1 MKKELKALILAVG
14 DEVTSG
20 RVINSNAS
28 FLSQT
33 LDKIGIT
40 TVKMVAV
47 PDDKLAIK
55 NEVEFFIK
63 SDIDLLVTTGG
74 LGPTHDDFTKE
85 VVFETM
91 GIKLEKREEAVE
103 LLNKYFR
110 GNYVECNLKQ
120 TYYPIDATLLPNDLG
135 TAMGAVG
142 TWNGKIVSILV
153 GPPKELIPMVNNY
166 LVPYLSKL
174 TDSVYLTKEFI
185 VMGTGESKV
194 EELLKDYYKET
205 NPYVTTNPY
214 FSLGKIRYLIKAKK
228 TDSDK
233 FNEAVEAF
241 KRIMK
246 EFIVTDNPSLE
257 IEDLVLEKLK
267 KNNYHISFSES
278 CTGGMLASKLI
289 NTSGAS
295 AVINES
301 FVTYADSAKIF
312 TLGVNPETIK
322 KYDVVSREVVEEM
335 ALGLQNK
342 TKCEVCVSVSGYAGP
357 TGGTDKTPVG
367 TVWYAIRINDKTY
380 SYCDYFKTSRNVLR
394 EKVTMNIFYHLF
406 KLL

>member
-20 RVINSNAS
+20 RVVNTNAS

-55 NEVEFFIK
+55 NEVESFIK

-120 TYYPIDATLLPNDLG
+120 AYYPVDATLLPNDLG

-142 TWNGKIVSILV
+142 AWNGKIVSILV
-153 GPPKELIPMVNNY
+153 GPNKELVPMVENY
-166 LVPYLSKL
+166 LVPYLSNL
-174 TDSVYLTKEFI
+174 TESKYLSKEFI
-185 VMGTGESKV
+185 V
-194 EELLKDYYKET
+194 
-205 NPYVTTNPY
+205 
-214 FSLGKIRYLIKAKK
+214 
-228 TDSDK
+228 
-233 FNEAVEAF
+233 
-241 KRIMK
+241 
-246 EFIVTDNPSLE
+246 
-257 IEDLVLEKLK
+257 
-267 KNNYHISFSES
+267 YHSI
-278 CTGGMLASKLI
+278 
-289 NTSGAS
+289 
-295 AVINES
+295 
-301 FVTYADSAKIF
+301 
-312 TLGVNPETIK
+312 
-322 KYDVVSREVVEEM
+322 
-335 ALGLQNK
+335 
-342 TKCEVCVSVSGYAGP
+342 
-357 TGGTDKTPVG
+357 
-367 TVWYAIRINDKTY
+367 
-380 SYCDYFKTSRNVLR
+380 
-394 EKVTMNIFYHLF
+394 
-406 KLL
+406 